1 MSSVNIIF
9 CHKVGINLT
18 QANRVFLMEPAMNP
32 ALEAQAIGRVYRL
45 GQRKSVQ
52 VIRMRVEN
60 TIETRMVDMLSKKF
74 GEAKKP
80 DPERDNNGD
89 VDTDDKA
96 KSGDVAMAA
105 VGHMTTDKANL
116 VVNEFDALFGV

>member
-1 MSSVNIIF
+1 
-9 CHKVGINLT
+9 
-18 QANRVFLMEPAMNP
+18 MEPAMNP